1 MKPKEIF
8 YGLGYRPRPRHFGF
22 EVKSFSLGSEGA
34 VDFAIWKHPR
44 YKLPQFKPACV
55 DAIRKFLAPGDYAID
70 IGAHLGDSTL
80 PIALAVGATGGVFSL
95 EPNPYVYG
103 VLQANARL
111 NEGRIHIYPLMFAA
125 MPEDGTYEFRY
136 SDPGFC
142 NGGLHKG
149 IATWRH
155 AHFFKLQVQGRNLM
169 TYLKREFPVELP
181 RIRYVKIDTDGA
193 DPDVVESIL
202 PLLIANRPYIKTEIY
217 KHLPANSRAAYYRRL
232 RGLGYTIHRW
242 ESDEN
247 YYGPVMTEQDMDRW
261 VNFDIF
267 AVPQ

>member
-1 MKPKEIF
+1 MVE
-8 YGLGYRPRPRHFGF
+8 
-22 EVKSFSLGSEGA
+22 
-34 VDFAIWKHPR
+34 FAIWKHPR
-44 YKLPQFKPACV
+44 YKLPEFRPACV
-55 DAIRKFLAPGDYAID
+55 DAVRKFLTPGDYAIN

-111 NEGRIHIYPLMFAA
+111 NEGRTHIYPLMFAA
-125 MPEDGTYEFRY
+125 TLEDGTYEFQY

-149 IATWRH
+149 VSAWRH
-155 AHFFKLQVQGRNLM
+155 AHFFKLKVKGRNLAA
-169 TYLKREFPVELP
+169 YLKREFSAEWP

-193 DPDVVESIL
+193 DPEVAESLL
-202 PLLIANRPYIKTEIY
+202 PLLLANRPYIKTEIY
-217 KHLPANSRAAYYRRL
+217 KHLHAGERVAYYRRL
-232 RGLGYTIHRW
+232 RELGYTIHRW

-247 YYGPVMTEQDMDRW
+247 YFGPVLTEQDMIRW

-267 AVPQ
+267 AVPDERP